1 MNDIK
6 VVNAII
12 KYARIDDGDR
22 GLVTSYIGLDYGD
35 SGHQGFGGYALY
47 LPDSF
52 AHGGITKPNYAGHWI
67 YKVIQ
72 VAGVSDWSKV
82 VGKSIRVKRESGLNG
97 KVIGIGHITKDI
109 WFIPSEDFKKD
120 ES

>member
-22 GLVTSYIGLDYGD
+22 GLVTLVLTMGT
-35 SGHQGFGGYALY
+35 QGIKAL
-47 LPDSF
+47 
-52 AHGGITKPNYAGHWI
+52 AGMPC
-67 YKVIQ
+67 IQ